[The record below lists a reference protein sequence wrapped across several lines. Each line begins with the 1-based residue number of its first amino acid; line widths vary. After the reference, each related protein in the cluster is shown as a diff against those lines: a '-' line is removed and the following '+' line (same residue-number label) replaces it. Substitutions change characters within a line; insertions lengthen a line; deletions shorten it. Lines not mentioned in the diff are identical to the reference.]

1 MFLNNPRTNDEE
13 TDHAGLYN
21 IFFYKNI
28 FHYILWDIYNAK
40 DSCKNPEHYC
50 NYIEGNDT

>member
-13 TDHAGLYN
+13 RDRAGLHN

-28 FHYILWDIYNAK
+28 FHYILWDIYNPK
-40 DSCKNPEHYC
+40 DSCKNPERYC